1 MITPRFRPRP
11 VGAGV
16 EPYDNP
22 VSLATSVADLPT
34 EAVSH
39 CCQFVGGS
47 MRFFKRLP
55 LVAKLADLAFA
66 WCREQQANPADEAE
80 A

>member
-47 MRFFKRLP
+47 MRFFKRLLSQLTCSLSGRAWQGNP
-55 LVAKLADLAFA
+55 LPRAT
-66 WCREQQANPADEAE
+66 C
-80 A
+80 